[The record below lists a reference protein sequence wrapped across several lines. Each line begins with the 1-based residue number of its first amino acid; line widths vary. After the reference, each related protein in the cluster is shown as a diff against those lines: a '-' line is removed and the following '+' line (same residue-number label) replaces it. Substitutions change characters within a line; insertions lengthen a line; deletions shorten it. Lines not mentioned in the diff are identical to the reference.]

1 MQCLYKTL
9 DLLPTATDNEIR
21 SAYRRCA
28 LSTHP
33 DKGGSAEAFRSVV
46 HAFKILVD
54 ASRRAAYDQLL
65 RCRSKSSSTAPEKKA
80 PPRNKRKAES
90 STSTAKPAVAK
101 DKPKR
106 APAKDAR
113 APKESPKQHKSQ
125 PPQNTEMNSNMGC
138 NPMDHQE
145 LYRRLLRLLKKQ
157 ALEELEKLS
166 EEDLNAFAQF
176 LASQE
181 ADEIL
186 SKLCESR
193 RCKPRIL
200 ALQDLPKT
208 RKLSAVRA
216 VSKKRFTNKTPKA
229 PKRKTLVKTDA
240 NRPARAAKPLVKGI
254 SCNKRNNNYQT
265 HICLCTNLMIMT
277 QTVKDLGAAID
288 MHISLVQIRQHVEV
302 GLEEGKD
309 FRQVALDAMEAVRKE
324 RAAAGAEEMRLSF
337 RSAFRKKYTLTTHD
351 LDTAI
356 QDWRRITG
364 QQEPLSG
371 LSIKALREQ
380 EKARKQAEKQAER
393 EDQRAEKLERARQK
407 LQQREWKLMARQRR
421 QEQQQARLEAR
432 QKRHEELH
440 GKRLAFARI
449 KHGRLQAMV
458 LALQARFQK
467 IRRQKLLKSWGVPE
481 LPEGLQLSSFQ
492 SADDSLCATLRLS
505 DGTEAVGPYRKNFQ
519 QAVRELRELRAL
531 QQHRGDEALQ
541 QEMQRRDVDAMTA
554 FFVQSIS

>member
-46 HAFKILVD
+46 YAFETLVD
-54 ASRRAAYDQLL
+54 ASRRAVYDQLL
-65 RCRSKSSSTAPEKKA
+65 HCRSKSSTAPKKDS

-90 STSTAKPAVAK
+90 STSPAKPTAK
-101 DKPKR
+101 DKLR
-106 APAKDAR
+106 APAKDVR

-125 PPQNTEMNSNMGC
+125 PPQKTELNSSMSC

-145 LYRRLLRLLKKQ
+145 LYRRLLRLRKKQ
-157 ALEELEKLS
+157 ALEQLKKLS

-186 SKLCESR
+186 SELCESR
-193 RCKPRIL
+193 RCKPRKL

-216 VSKKRFTNKTPKA
+216 MRKKSFTDKTPKD
-229 PKRKTLVKTDA
+229 PKLKPLVKTDA
-240 NRPARAAKPLVKGI
+240 NRPARVAKALVKGV
-254 SCNKRNNNYQT
+254 SCNKRNKNYQS
-265 HICLCTNLMIMT
+265 HICLCTHLMIMT
-277 QTVKDLGAAID
+277 QSMKDLGVAID

-302 GLEEGKD
+302 GLEKGRD

-337 RSAFRKKYTLTTHD
+337 RSAVRKEYTLTTHD

-356 QDWRRITG
+356 ICY
-364 QQEPLSG
+364 P
-371 LSIKALREQ
+371 
-380 EKARKQAEKQAER
+380 
-393 EDQRAEKLERARQK
+393 
-407 LQQREWKLMARQRR
+407 
-421 QEQQQARLEAR
+421 RLEEDNRPAR
-432 QKRHEELH
+432 
-440 GKRLAFARI
+440 AFEWT
-449 KHGRLQAMV
+449 
-458 LALQARFQK
+458 F
-467 IRRQKLLKSWGVPE
+467 
-481 LPEGLQLSSFQ
+481 
-492 SADDSLCATLRLS
+492 D
-505 DGTEAVGPYRKNFQ
+505 
-519 QAVRELRELRAL
+519 
-531 QQHRGDEALQ
+531 
-541 QEMQRRDVDAMTA
+541 
-554 FFVQSIS
+554 